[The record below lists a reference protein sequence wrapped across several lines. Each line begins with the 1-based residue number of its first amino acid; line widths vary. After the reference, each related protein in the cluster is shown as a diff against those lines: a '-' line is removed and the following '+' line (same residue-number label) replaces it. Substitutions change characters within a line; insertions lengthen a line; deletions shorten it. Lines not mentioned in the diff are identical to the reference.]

1 MTTTTTQTLPPI
13 QFKLDKKS
21 DDDDE
26 KIVIDVEETSDFNI
40 WWFLLLAGGPYTIY
54 FYWICLLILI
64 WITSGFIAFFAS
76 FICLFYN
83 SSAGDKI
90 AGLVMALFA
99 GPFYW
104 LFYIYNSN
112 YCNSYAVANYGY

>member
-1 MTTTTTQTLPPI
+1 MTTTQTLPPI

-54 FYWICLLILI
+54 IFWIGLLILI

-112 YCNSYAVANYGY
+112 YCNSYPVANYGY